1 METLQKKPSKT
12 VQKCSL
18 KNALKTDL
26 LMKEFNEIS
35 CEVCTS
41 IYPVLYEILFLSE
54 KGTQRILKFIKA
66 FIYRSL

>member
-1 METLQKKPSKT
+1 
-12 VQKCSL
+12 
-18 KNALKTDL
+18 
-26 LMKEFNEIS
+26 MKEFNEIS

-41 IYPVLYEILFLSE
+41 ISLVLYEILFLSE